1 MDQVVVD
8 ICLRRV
14 SEDRFD
20 LGFVLYSPFLTAAF
34 QLLPQVERLSA
45 YASLNLSTIQWSRS
59 ICS

>member
-20 LGFVLYSPFLTAAF
+20 LGFVLYSPFLIAAF
-34 QLLPQVERLSA
+34 QLLPQVEKSSA
-45 YASLNLSTIQWSRS
+45 YTPLNLSKVQWSRS
-59 ICS
+59 ICN